1 MINKKGLSQ
10 IIATVLLLL
19 MTIAAAAIIAGVV
32 IPFTRE
38 RLDKGTE
45 CVTFQNHF
53 KFQEVLEFGDE
64 EYRYNCYQEIG
75 EQHLNGASV
84 RASSLNDSIIVGF
97 NLVFIIKGWESAR
110 FEVRDNVEEGC
121 KIENIKMFG
130 SNCASLGNLKI
141 PKSGEVRTYAYNSS
155 AKYDKIEIY
164 PVLKNGRIC
173 ELSDEID
180 LRVCNSALIN
190 LGEQ

>member
-53 KFQEVLEFGDE
+53 KFQEVLE
-64 EYRYNCYQEIG
+64 I
-75 EQHLNGASV
+75 
-84 RASSLNDSIIVGF
+84 
-97 NLVFIIKGWESAR
+97 
-110 FEVRDNVEEGC
+110 
-121 KIENIKMFG
+121 
-130 SNCASLGNLKI
+130 
-141 PKSGEVRTYAYNSS
+141 
-155 AKYDKIEIY
+155 
-164 PVLKNGRIC
+164 
-173 ELSDEID
+173 
-180 LRVCNSALIN
+180 
-190 LGEQ
+190 